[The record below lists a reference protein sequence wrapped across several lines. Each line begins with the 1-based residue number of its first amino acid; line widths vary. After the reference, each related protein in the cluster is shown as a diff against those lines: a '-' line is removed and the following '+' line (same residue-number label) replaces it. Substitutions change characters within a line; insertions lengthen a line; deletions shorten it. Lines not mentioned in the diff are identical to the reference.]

1 MPNYRV
7 LSGIDYAGKRAE
19 PGSIVSDVP
28 SRSVPWLI
36 EQGIIEK
43 IDGDKPKT
51 TAKREPV
58 SSDEGDDD

>member
-1 MPNYRV
+1 MPNYRI

-19 PGSIVSDVP
+19 PGDVVTDVP

-43 IDGDKPKT
+43 IDADKPKPA
-51 TAKREPV
+51 AKREPV
-58 SSDEGDDD
+58 SSDRGDE